1 MAGPTSS
8 SGSPL
13 LSVRDVSVRFGGIV
27 ALDGVTFD
35 VTSGQIA
42 GLIGPNGAGKTTLF
56 NCLSRLYTPNGGDIL
71 FEGVSILNRPR
82 HDIPRIGIGRTFQ
95 NVALFDR
102 LSVLDNVRVGCHS
115 VSSTSFLDN
124 ALRLPKVAPEEAH
137 VAARAHELIAFMDLV
152 PFTNAMAGG
161 LPFPIRKRVELAR
174 ALASSPKLLLL
185 DEPAAGLNH
194 EEIEVLKGQ
203 IRRVRDTAARHRAA
217 GRASHEPGHVG
228 VGQGGRHRLRQE
240 DRRRHPGRGAARSR
254 SDPCL
259 PGDLVMAALLEV
271 KGLKAF
277 YGQTQ
282 SLYDVGFEIEPGG
295 ITTLLGANGAGK
307 TTTLRAICN
316 MVRREGLVRF
326 DGKDIKNMPT
336 EEVVRLRIA
345 HVPEG
350 RGTFTTLTVD
360 ENLRIAAYTRR
371 DKAGV
376 KRELDRVFSYFP
388 RLQERVQQQAGTLSG
403 GEQQMLAIARALM
416 LGPRLMLLDEPS
428 FGLAPLIVVEIFR
441 ILRRINEEE
450 KVSILLVEQNAALAL
465 DLADHAYVLETGH
478 VVMSGPSAVVK
489 NDENIRKSYL
499 GY

>member
-1 MAGPTSS
+1 
-8 SGSPL
+8 
-13 LSVRDVSVRFGGIV
+13 
-27 ALDGVTFD
+27 
-35 VTSGQIA
+35 
-42 GLIGPNGAGKTTLF
+42 
-56 NCLSRLYTPNGGDIL
+56 
-71 FEGVSILNRPR
+71 
-82 HDIPRIGIGRTFQ
+82 
-95 NVALFDR
+95 
-102 LSVLDNVRVGCHS
+102 
-115 VSSTSFLDN
+115 
-124 ALRLPKVAPEEAH
+124 
-137 VAARAHELIAFMDLV
+137 
-152 PFTNAMAGG
+152 
-161 LPFPIRKRVELAR
+161 
-174 ALASSPKLLLL
+174 
-185 DEPAAGLNH
+185 
-194 EEIEVLKGQ
+194 
-203 IRRVRDTAARHRAA
+203 
-217 GRASHEPGHVG
+217 
-228 VGQGGRHRLRQE
+228 
-240 DRRRHPGRGAARSR
+240 
-254 SDPCL
+254 
-259 PGDLVMAALLEV
+259 MAALLEV

-282 SLYDVGFEIEPGG
+282 SLYDVGFEIETGG

-316 MVRREGLVRF
+316 MVRREGLIRF

-360 ENLRIAAYTRR
+360 ENLRIAAYTRK

-376 KRELDRVFSYFP
+376 NRELERVFSYFP
-388 RLQERVQQQAGTLSG
+388 RLKERVQQQAGTLSG

-428 FGLAPLIVVEIFR
+428 LGLAPLIVVEIFR
-441 ILRRINEEE
+441 IMRRINEEE

-478 VVMSGPSAVVK
+478 VVMSGLSSVIK